1 MTSCGALVPD
11 SRLDKLIAVLL
22 VVMRAKL
29 KVPFPVIYEVTSTV
43 VQVPVLIAPDELIKA
58 PTAGALL

>member
-1 MTSCGALVPD
+1 MTSCGALAPD

-22 VVMRAKL
+22 VVVRARL
-29 KVPFPVIYEVTSTV
+29 NVPFPVIYGVTSTV
-43 VQVPVLIAPDELIKA
+43 VQVLVLIAPDEPIKV